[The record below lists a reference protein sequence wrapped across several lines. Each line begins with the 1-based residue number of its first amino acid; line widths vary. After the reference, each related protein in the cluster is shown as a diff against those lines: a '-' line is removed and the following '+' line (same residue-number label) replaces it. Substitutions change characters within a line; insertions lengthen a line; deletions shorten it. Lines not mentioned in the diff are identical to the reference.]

1 MCSEDLVFSTDIHI
15 FTSVVL
21 NNIFSNLFSSA
32 IYHFSGKKCE
42 VSQFMTVL

>member
-15 FTSVVL
+15 FTSLVL
-21 NNIFSNLFSSA
+21 NNVFGDLFSSV

-42 VSQFMTVL
+42 VSQLMTVL